1 MWKQP
6 LILILIR
13 SEWRSHP
20 RYLKI
25 CICFSLVLALLSP
38 SAFAPPAFWLF
49 LLLWSG
55 QIWHLL
61 SHSVIKLVVVVGIFF
76 FQFNSWSNLNLHLKN
91 RCSFAELGAVGRKT
105 RPCIVQ
111 RIRDWRW
118 IGGLALPHRHQ
129 SRPRSPGETWDPE
142 VTPMAAQTLTVTPFP
157 EVIRRRES
165 MCRSFS
171 DAGEESSAV
180 AVQKLCLVL
189 LSF

>member
-1 MWKQP
+1 MKIPSTIPQDLHLLLPCTCP
-6 LILILIR
+6 LV
-13 SEWRSHP
+13 SF
-20 RYLKI
+20 
-25 CICFSLVLALLSP
+25 CICSAGILALLATLIWP
-38 SAFAPPAFWLF
+38 NLTPAVTFSYKASS
-49 LLLWSG
+49 SG
-55 QIWHLL
+55 WD
-61 SHSVIKLVVVVGIFF
+61 FF

-189 LSF
+189 LFF